1 MIDKEDLKKIQI
13 GDLVTFR
20 DGRRKDDPL
29 ITLAVSGF
37 TLSSRHGFTVC
48 LKGASTALRPEQ
60 IVGVTKIEEKP

>member
-29 ITLAVSGF
+29 ITREVNGF
-37 TLSSRHGFTVC
+37 TMSSFHGFMVC
-48 LKGASTALRPEQ
+48 LKGTSTALRPEQ